1 MKDLLDLYMRSMLG
15 LVHCGSIPQ
24 QIYNSNYELFWYFRM
39 IPESPRW
46 LMVQGRTEECQDIF
60 KMIGRRNGKP
70 LPDKVKL
77 EVGEKVNVGNFY
89 YYRKNEETY
98 IFYLSYCILLS
109 KQTIL
114 IVAE

>member
-1 MKDLLDLYMRSMLG
+1 
-15 LVHCGSIPQ
+15 
-24 QIYNSNYELFWYFRM
+24 M

-77 EVGEKVNVGNFY
+77 EVGQKVNVGNFY

-98 IFYLSYCILLS
+98 ILFEYCILLS

-114 IVAE
+114 IVGG

>member
-1 MKDLLDLYMRSMLG
+1 MLELD
-15 LVHCGSIPQ
+15 HFGSIPQ
-24 QIYNSNYELFWYFRM
+24 QIYHFIKMNRVFLYFRM

-77 EVGEKVNVGNFY
+77 EVGEKVNV
-89 YYRKNEETY
+89 RK
-98 IFYLSYCILLS
+98 LLLLP
-109 KQTIL
+109 KK
-114 IVAE
+114 